1 MSQNTGEKQKNYLF
15 IEAYLKTFPSVLPT
29 TFQTLPKDTLCTLSC
44 SRCRY
49 HIFGSGVFELEGTI
63 VLIWF
68 LKEVYPVSHSDPVRR
83 CSLSLNFSDIYGLA
97 PDGNIKLRYSHALL
111 LVTASTPPWKC
122 CHNTEADRRAKAA
135 EKRFFHL
142 CQVVFWEDQSLK
154 QLTTRTHRQWFCQL
168 GRGQGEQPGPADGWE
183 QFGLMRKLTW
193 ICGQINP
200 LQGFHPGCTHC
211 PVEPKAV
218 PWSLW

>member
-135 EKRFFHL
+135 EKKIFPFVPG
-142 CQVVFWEDQSLK
+142 CF
-154 QLTTRTHRQWFCQL
+154 L
-168 GRGQGEQPGPADGWE
+168 GRSEPQTAHKHGPTDNGSASWEGDRGSSQDQRMGENSLGSWE
-183 QFGLMRKLTW
+183 
-193 ICGQINP
+193 N
-200 LQGFHPGCTHC
+200 
-211 PVEPKAV
+211 
-218 PWSLW
+218 